1 MRVSLL
7 NLNLVAKDAIGRSI
21 MAQARF
27 FQRRGDIVQI
37 FVEQPPEDVPADI
50 ARLCR
55 VVTPAALR
63 RDPEG
68 RFAATDLYIYH
79 YGGRHGLMDSIS
91 TIDGGVVCFYYH
103 NVTPPDLWNWEE
115 DKVALRRGIAG
126 VRLAAQADFVIGDSE
141 YNLRQLAH
149 ISGVSEDRLHAVPL
163 PVDISAFHPGPP
175 PADLRRHH
183 KLGDAPVLLYVGR
196 MAPNKRVDLLVDL
209 LAAVHRHPQH
219 PHPGARLLLVGD
231 YDSAPAYRLVTEQV
245 QARARA
251 LGVTSAVVFT
261 GRVDPAAYYRLG
273 SVYVTTS
280 QHEGFCLPLIEAMAS
295 GVPVVASAGAA
306 IPDTVGDAGILV
318 APRTEEVVSADG
330 ASWAGE
336 PDVPA
341 MADAVAAL
349 LDDPARAAELR
360 AAGLARAA
368 SYTLKR
374 YEESFGAVIDRYC
387 VNLPLRVQPVPR
399 ALLAEAAPEP
409 ADAPVSPAVTSVE
422 AEDDGSA
429 YWPDLAADAGVTMPE
444 YTVRSKLPVV
454 GGLIVWVRRN
464 LTSHLKEPYVD
475 PIFQR
480 QQAFN
485 LRAAWVIEELTRRL
499 DESNGR
505 IAGLVARM
513 EHLQQLIADNSAAVE
528 AAQARDEQLDL
539 ALRRLESTVARLEA
553 RLADTPGT
561 SVSTSESPA
570 GDLDALPQ
578 AHYGI
583 NYLRCNQA
591 VGGSMADEMALY
603 RPFVSLFEGA
613 DGPVLDLGCGQGAFL
628 RVLGQAGLAGY
639 GVDVDPDMVDV
650 CRGAG
655 LAAEVGDVF
664 DALHRAADASLGGI
678 FSAHVIEHLPRVRLS
693 ELAALCWQKL
703 RPGAALV
710 WITPH
715 GGALSPLHATFY
727 KDLTHTRPL
736 HPDLLRFLLETNGF
750 REVATHSL
758 SDMPEELKLALLP
771 GDEDDP
777 TAALLNRNLTR
788 LNELIF
794 GHVDCAVVGRR

>member
-7 NLNLVAKDAIGRSI
+7 NLNLVGKDAIGRSI

-27 FQRRGDIVQI
+27 FKRRGDIVQI
-37 FVEQPPEDVPADI
+37 FVEQAPEDVPADI
-50 ARLCR
+50 ARLCH

-79 YGGRHGLMDSIS
+79 YGGRHGLIDSLS

-115 DKVALRRGIAG
+115 DKAALRRGIAG

-163 PVDISAFHPGPP
+163 PVDISAFRPGPP
-175 PADLRRHH
+175 PADLRRRY

-209 LAAVHRHPQH
+209 LAAVRGHPQH
-219 PHPGARLLLVGD
+219 PHPDARLLLVGD

-251 LGVTSAVVFT
+251 LGVTSAIVFT
-261 GRVDPAAYYRLG
+261 GRVDPADYYRLG

-318 APRTEEVVSADG
+318 APRTEEVVAADG
-330 ASWAGE
+330 SSWAGE

-360 AAGLARAA
+360 AAGLTRAA
-368 SYTLKR
+368 SYTLER
-374 YEESFGAVIDRYC
+374 YEETFGAIIDRYC
-387 VNLPLRVQPVPR
+387 INLPLRVQPVPR

-409 ADAPVSPAVTSVE
+409 AQSRVSPAAAPVDI
-422 AEDDGSA
+422 EDAADA
-429 YWPDLAADAGVTMPE
+429 YWPELAAEASITMPE
-444 YTVRSKLPVV
+444 YTVRSKLPLV

-475 PIFQR
+475 PILQR
-480 QQAFN
+480 QQGFN
-485 LRAAWVIEELTRRL
+485 LRAAWIIEELTRRL
-499 DESNGR
+499 DESQ
-505 IAGLVARM
+505 ARM
-513 EHLQQLIADNSAAVE
+513 AALAARVDSLEQLAAAGSAANE
-528 AAQARDEQLDL
+528 AAQARSEQVEL
-539 ALRRLESTVARLEA
+539 ALQRLESAVARLEA
-553 RLADTPGT
+553 RLADSPRAAK
-561 SVSTSESPA
+561 ESQAAPA
-570 GDLDALPQ
+570 GDLDAQPQ
-578 AHYGI
+578 AQYGI
-583 NYLRCNQA
+583 NYLRCNFA

-603 RPFVSLFEGA
+603 RPFASLFEA
-613 DGPVLDLGCGQGAFL
+613 ATGPVLDLGCGQGAFL
-628 RVLGQAGLAGY
+628 RVLGEAGRAGY
-639 GVDVDPDMVDV
+639 GVDVDPNMVDV
-650 CRGAG
+650 CRAAG
-655 LAAEVGDVF
+655 LTAEVGDVF
-664 DALHRAADASLGGI
+664 DALHRTADASLGGI

-693 ELAALCWQKL
+693 ELAALCRQKL
-703 RPGAALV
+703 QPGAALV

-736 HPDLLRFLLETNGF
+736 HPDLLRFLLEANGF
-750 REVATHSL
+750 REVETHSL

-771 GDEDDP
+771 ADSPDP

>member
-7 NLNLVAKDAIGRSI
+7 NLNLVGKDAIGRSI

-27 FQRRGDIVQI
+27 FRRRGDIVQI

-50 ARLCR
+50 ARLCH

-79 YGGRHGLMDSIS
+79 YGGRHGLMDSLP

-115 DKVALRRGIAG
+115 DKAALRRGIAG

-141 YNLRQLAH
+141 YNLRQLAT

-163 PVDISAFHPGPP
+163 PVDISAFRPGPP
-175 PADLRRHH
+175 PTDLRRHH

-196 MAPNKRVDLLVDL
+196 MAPNKRIDLLVDL
-209 LAAVHRHPQH
+209 LAAVRGHPQH
-219 PHPGARLLLVGD
+219 PHPDARLLLVGD

-245 QARARA
+245 QARAGA
-251 LGVTSAVVFT
+251 LGVTSAIVFT
-261 GRVDPAAYYRLG
+261 GRVDPVDYYRLG

-318 APRTEEVVSADG
+318 APRTPETTATDG
-330 ASWAGE
+330 SSWAGE

-368 SYTLKR
+368 SYTLER
-374 YEESFGAVIDRYC
+374 YEESFGAIIDRYC
-387 VNLPLRVQPVPR
+387 INLPLRVQPVPR

-409 ADAPVSPAVTSVE
+409 AQTRVSPA
-422 AEDDGSA
+422 APPINIEDDADA
-429 YWPDLAADAGVTMPE
+429 YWPELAAEASITMPE
-444 YTVRSKLPVV
+444 YTVRSKLPLV

-475 PIFQR
+475 PILQR
-480 QQAFN
+480 QQGFN
-485 LRAAWVIEELTRRL
+485 LRAAWIIEELTRRL
-499 DESNGR
+499 DESQ
-505 IAGLVARM
+505 ARM
-513 EHLQQLIADNSAAVE
+513 AALAARVDSLEQLAATGSAANE
-528 AAQARDEQLDL
+528 AAQARSAQVEL

-553 RLADTPGT
+553 RLAEAPRAPGAAQ
-561 SVSTSESPA
+561 ESPA
-570 GDLDALPQ
+570 GGLDAQPQ
-578 AHYGI
+578 TQYGI
-583 NYLRCNQA
+583 NYLRCNFA

-603 RPFVSLFEGA
+603 RPFVSLFETA
-613 DGPVLDLGCGQGAFL
+613 AGPVLDLGCGQGAFL
-628 RVLGQAGLAGY
+628 RVLGETGRAGY
-639 GVDVDPDMVDV
+639 GVDVDRDMVDV
-650 CRGAG
+650 CRAAG

-664 DALHRAADASLGGI
+664 DALHRTEDASLGGI

-703 RPGAALV
+703 QPGAALV

-750 REVATHSL
+750 REVETRSL

-771 GDEDDP
+771 ADSSDP